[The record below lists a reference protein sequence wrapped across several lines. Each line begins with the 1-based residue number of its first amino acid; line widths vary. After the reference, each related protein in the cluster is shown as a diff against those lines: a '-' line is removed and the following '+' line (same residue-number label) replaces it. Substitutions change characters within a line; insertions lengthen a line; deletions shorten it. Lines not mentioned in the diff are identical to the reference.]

1 LTLSCWFRQV
11 EIGCEASSFT
21 GRAKYMANS
30 FVEEAMSLPATT
42 LPLRNPDGMLAI
54 LWGGLLC
61 GVLDITAAV
70 VVYGYMGAKPLRVLQ
85 GITGGLLGP
94 RTYGG
99 GIATALLGLLCH
111 FVIAFSAA
119 AVFVVASRVAPF
131 LARQAVLSGVLYG
144 IAVYFF
150 MNRVVVPLS
159 AAAKFPF
166 SFKMM
171 VVGVVIHIF
180 CVGLPIALAARRFAA
195 YQP

>member
-1 LTLSCWFRQV
+1 
-11 EIGCEASSFT
+11 
-21 GRAKYMANS
+21 MNS
-30 FVEEAMSLPATT
+30 PATT
-42 LPLRNPDGMLAI
+42 LSAQNPNAMLAI

-61 GVLDITAAV
+61 GVLDITAAL
-70 VVYGYMGAKPLRVLQ
+70 VVYGTMGAKPLRLLQ
-85 GITGGLLGP
+85 GIAGGLLGP

-119 AVFVVASRVAPF
+119 AVFVAASRFAPF
-131 LARQAVLSGVLYG
+131 LMRQAVLSGVLYG

-171 VVGVVIHIF
+171 VIGVIIHIF

>member
-1 LTLSCWFRQV
+1 
-11 EIGCEASSFT
+11 
-21 GRAKYMANS
+21 MNS
-30 FVEEAMSLPATT
+30 PATT
-42 LPLRNPDGMLAI
+42 LSAPNPNTLLAI

-61 GVLDITAAV
+61 GVLDITAAL
-70 VVYGYMGAKPLRVLQ
+70 VVYGSMGAKPLRLLQ
-85 GITGGLLGP
+85 SIAAGLLGP

-119 AVFVVASRVAPF
+119 AVFVAASRMMPF
-131 LARQAVLSGVLYG
+131 LVRHAVLSGVLYG

-150 MNRVVVPLS
+150 MSRVVVPLS

-166 SFKMM
+166 SLKMM
-171 VVGVVIHIF
+171 VIGIIIHIF